1 MAGVENFKMG
11 LNIPKLEGIGN
22 WPEYKKNIRLL
33 LTINKVLGIV
43 DGTRQKPTK
52 SEQAD
57 KQATEV
63 TAKWDSEDAIAQ
75 SLITTRVMPDV
86 SQLII
91 SCLSVKDMWDKLIS
105 VYEQSSKT

>member
-22 WPEYKKNIRLL
+22 WPEYKKV
-33 LTINKVLGIV
+33 NKVLGIV

-57 KQATEV
+57 KQANSRIRSYC
-63 TAKWDSEDAIAQ
+63 K
-75 SLITTRVMPDV
+75 MG
-86 SQLII
+86 
-91 SCLSVKDMWDKLIS
+91 
-105 VYEQSSKT
+105 